1 MGAVAPHELKC
12 LGEDDSWTLF
22 SNKAF
27 SNGVQEQPEFLTIG
41 RCIVNKCKGVPLA
54 LKAMGGLMSSKL
66 RVQQWEDIAKSN
78 LSEAK
83 EEVLPIL
90 KLSYMHLSPEMK
102 QCFAFCAVFP
112 KDYEIEK
119 SKLIQLW
126 IANGFI
132 L

>member
-1 MGAVAPHELKC
+1 MHCQQVQGSASCPQGNERLDELKTK
-12 LGEDDSWTLF
+12 SP
-22 SNKAF
+22 A
-27 SNGVQEQPEFLTIG
+27 
-41 RCIVNKCKGVPLA
+41 
-54 LKAMGGLMSSKL
+54 
-66 RVQQWEDIAKSN
+66 WEDIAKSN

>member
-1 MGAVAPHELKC
+1 MHCQQVQGSASCPQGNGRLDELKTK
-12 LGEDDSWTLF
+12 SP
-22 SNKAF
+22 A
-27 SNGVQEQPEFLTIG
+27 
-41 RCIVNKCKGVPLA
+41 
-54 LKAMGGLMSSKL
+54 
-66 RVQQWEDIAKSN
+66 WEDIAKSN